1 MWNHTP
7 RVLGSVN
14 LIGGSS
20 EGAASRAPT
29 KEKATVAATATATAT
44 AFKSIRFYRLEVEF
58 FHA

>member
-29 KEKATVAATATATAT
+29 KEKATVAATATATA
-44 AFKSIRFYRLEVEF
+44 FKSIRFYRLEVEF